1 MTCCTDAQMC
11 SRLALPSLVVR
22 LSCSA
27 PVLQCPLSCCPLYR
41 LRQEHRTGRRPL
53 IEHGALPALSSST
66 AMHLPGA
73 PPEIRRGPGR
83 FHSPVFSA
91 WIISS
96 CCLQTLTM
104 HLFRA
109 AIRGISMFVVQAFR
123 CRCQPAAAY
132 ADSCF
137 PTCRQTAS
145 LTPQQMLPQLL
156 CKAVYACPPVTGT
169 ERHALHSTGY
179 SFTSIP
185 RLSSSCLSCSLLSHN
200 LSPR

>member
-1 MTCCTDAQMC
+1 
-11 SRLALPSLVVR
+11 
-22 LSCSA
+22 
-27 PVLQCPLSCCPLYR
+27 
-41 LRQEHRTGRRPL
+41 
-53 IEHGALPALSSST
+53 
-66 AMHLPGA
+66 MHLPGA

-83 FHSPVFSA
+83 FQSPVFSA
-91 WIISS
+91 WIISL

-109 AIRGISMFVVQAFR
+109 AIRGISMFVMQAFR

-169 ERHALHSTGY
+169 ARHALHSTGY

-185 RLSSSCLSCSLLSHN
+185 RLSSSCPSSSLPNNN
-200 LSPR
+200 LSPALRSPAPLHPVLLYSCLAVPLSCCNPGMLYTCPYVQLPCCTPVFLLYLAPRSLH